1 VPEFELTTVLY
12 ALFCLFLGGLVKG
25 VVGLG
30 LPLVSMPLLS
40 FALPLKTAVAL
51 VLVPVFVTNTA
62 QSFQGGMFK
71 PTFRRFWTAMIVMI
85 AALSVSAQA
94 LVQIDERTL
103 YTILG
108 TTLILMTLTLRYRP
122 SFQLEPRQEL
132 WAGPLAGAL
141 GGVLG
146 GFTGIYGPPVMMY
159 LASLRLKKA
168 EFVAAVSQFF
178 TAGNIGLT
186 IGLLSFGGAG
196 LNELALSVAATIPTY
211 IGLWLGQR
219 VHARLD
225 ESRFSAVLYV
235 VYLATGASFLIRA
248 FG

>member
-1 VPEFELTTVLY
+1 PTILY
-12 ALFCLFLGGLVKG
+12 VFLSLFLGGLLKG

-30 LPLVSMPLLS
+30 LPLVSMPLLT
-40 FALPLKTAVAL
+40 FAVPLKTAVAL
-51 VLVPVFVTNTA
+51 VIVPIFVTNLA
-62 QSFQGGMFK
+62 QSFQGGLAS
-71 PTFRRFWTAMIVMI
+71 PTFRRFWLSMIVLVATI
-85 AALSVSAQA
+85 ALTAQA
-94 LVQIDERTL
+94 LVTIDEKIL

-108 TTLILMTLTLRYRP
+108 TTLILLTLTLRFRP
-122 SFQLEPRQEL
+122 SMQIKPAQEP
-132 WAGPLAGAL
+132 WAAPVAAGA

-159 LASLRLKKA
+159 LACLRLKKG

-178 TAGNIGLT
+178 VAGNIGLT
-186 IGLLSFGGAG
+186 IGLVSFGGAG
-196 LNELALSVAATIPTY
+196 PQELALSAAATVPTY
-211 IGLWLGQR
+211 VGLWLGQR

-225 ESRFSAVLYV
+225 ESRFTAVLYI

>member
-1 VPEFELTTVLY
+1 VPDLPTILY
-12 ALFCLFLGGLVKG
+12 VFLSLFLGGLLKG

-30 LPLVSMPLLS
+30 LPLVSMPLLT
-40 FALPLKTAVAL
+40 FAVPLKTAVAL
-51 VLVPVFVTNTA
+51 VIVPIFVTNLA
-62 QSFQGGMFK
+62 QSFQGGLAS
-71 PTFRRFWTAMIVMI
+71 PTFRRFWLSMIVLVATI
-85 AALSVSAQA
+85 ALTAEA
-94 LVQIDERTL
+94 LVTIDEKIL

-108 TTLILMTLTLRYRP
+108 TTLILLTLTLRFRP
-122 SFQLEPRQEL
+122 SMQIRPAQEP
-132 WAGPLAGAL
+132 WAAPLAAVA

-159 LASLRLKKA
+159 LACLRLKKG

-178 TAGNIGLT
+178 VAGNIGLT
-186 IGLLSFGGAG
+186 IGLVSFGGAG
-196 LNELALSVAATIPTY
+196 LRELALSAAATIPTY
-211 IGLWLGQR
+211 VGLWLGQR

-225 ESRFSAVLYV
+225 ESRFSAVLYI

>member
-1 VPEFELTTVLY
+1 MPDLPTILY
-12 ALFCLFLGGLVKG
+12 VFLSLFLGGLLKG

-30 LPLVSMPLLS
+30 LPLVSMPLLT
-40 FALPLKTAVAL
+40 FAVPLKTAVAL
-51 VLVPVFVTNTA
+51 VIVPIFVTNLA
-62 QSFQGGMFK
+62 QSFQGGLAS
-71 PTFRRFWTAMIVMI
+71 PTFRRFWLSMIVLVATI
-85 AALSVSAQA
+85 ALTAEA
-94 LVQIDERTL
+94 LVTIDEKIL

-108 TTLILMTLTLRYRP
+108 TTLILLTLTLRFRP
-122 SFQLEPRQEL
+122 SMQIRPAQEP
-132 WAGPLAGAL
+132 WAAPLAAVA

-159 LASLRLKKA
+159 LACLRLKKG

-178 TAGNIGLT
+178 VAGNNGLT
-186 IGLLSFGGAG
+186 IGLVSFGGAG
-196 LNELALSVAATIPTY
+196 LRELALSAAATIPTY
-211 IGLWLGQR
+211 VGLWLGQR

-225 ESRFSAVLYV
+225 ESRFSAVLYI